1 MRLTALVNCKASGRA
16 RSIEFTRHKALATV
30 SVACS
35 HAAHFGGNTVT
46 STRETKVHCQ
56 RCVCLSE
63 SSREAPLRQSGR
75 LLGLL
80 LAQRRVHAHERLPQL
95 QLRRSPARNE
105 LQTMTVSFDTAAETS
120 EIQ

>member
-1 MRLTALVNCKASGRA
+1 VVYR
-16 RSIEFTRHKALATV
+16 IHKAQGASDRL
-30 SVACS
+30 
-35 HAAHFGGNTVT
+35 GGMLT

-80 LAQRRVHAHERLPQL
+80 LAQRRVHTHERLPQL